1 LPSCHRDAQRRV
13 LPDNVS
19 PAPPPTPPSPS
30 LPTSPS
36 LSAVPPRHPTHAY
49 LDTAYSHS
57 RCPVAQSPPPL
68 CVPSQRQGVL
78 PVNYHRPWRRTCP
91 RSLPRPPLSIEVQ
104 GASGAHGNLLQGC
117 QASLLRGLARTS
129 TRAAA
134 FGPVSGRGHLA
145 GAPPC
150 RAVAAFRWL
159 RGPHRP
165 FLMNFNWE

>member
-1 LPSCHRDAQRRV
+1 MTVVTRTHIRTRHASH
-13 LPDNVS
+13 S
-19 PAPPPTPPSPS
+19 PSPR
-30 LPTSPS
+30 T
-36 LSAVPPRHPTHAY
+36 AVPSPPLAAAALLHAALLYLYSAPSRTHPVSTYRLLA
-49 LDTAYSHS
+49 LP

-117 QASLLRGLARTS
+117 QASLLRGLARTV

-134 FGPVSGRGHLA
+134 FGPVSGDRLA

-150 RAVAAFRWL
+150 RAVATTCVAL
-159 RGPHRP
+159 RTTHRP
-165 FLMNFNWE
+165 CA